1 MSKNEK
7 VMRTKVDAKSEA
19 QGFPESRLP
28 QFTAE
33 EETLVSKSSDFLG
46 LNFYTSE
53 LVKPEDEGIEDVS
66 YHK

>member
-1 MSKNEK
+1 M
-7 VMRTKVDAKSEA
+7 KVDAKSEA

-28 QFTAE
+28 KFSPE
-33 EETLVSKSSDFLG
+33 EEILVSKSSDFLG

-53 LVKPEDEGIEDVS
+53 LVKPEDEGIDDLS

>member
-1 MSKNEK
+1 M
-7 VMRTKVDAKSEA
+7 KVDAKSKA

-28 QFTAE
+28 KFSPE
-33 EETLVSKSSDFLG
+33 EEILVSKSSDFLG

-53 LVKPEDEGIEDVS
+53 LVKPEDEGIDDVS

>member
-1 MSKNEK
+1 M
-7 VMRTKVDAKSEA
+7 DAKSEA

-28 QFTAE
+28 QFTAD

-53 LVKPEDEGIEDVS
+53 LVKPEDEGIEEVS

>member
-1 MSKNEK
+1 
-7 VMRTKVDAKSEA
+7 MRTKVGAKSEA

-28 QFTAE
+28 EFTLE
-33 EETLVSKSSDFLG
+33 EEMMVSKSSDFLG

-53 LVKPEDEGIEDVS
+53 LVKPEDEGIEDIS

>member
-1 MSKNEK
+1 
-7 VMRTKVDAKSEA
+7 MRTKVGAKSEA

-28 QFTAE
+28 EFTPE
-33 EETLVSKSSDFLG
+33 EEMMVRKSSDFLG